1 MLNKQMCSVFEVSK
15 TSLMG
20 AFGRICFYDIMI
32 IVIYIYNVNNERYLF
47 FWFDFPEYYLIFVH
61 SDTKV
66 IIGFFNIPI

>member
-1 MLNKQMCSVFEVSK
+1 
-15 TSLMG
+15 
-20 AFGRICFYDIMI
+20 MI

-66 IIGFFNIPI
+66 IIGFFNIPIWLIKDSKVILTV

>member
-1 MLNKQMCSVFEVSK
+1 
-15 TSLMG
+15 
-20 AFGRICFYDIMI
+20 MI

-66 IIGFFNIPI
+66 IIGFFNIPIWLIKDGKVILTV